1 MPGKAQGMTE
11 RQDTWKLD
19 RHIPIAV
26 IFALLAQTGGVV
38 WWASTISSRVDGA
51 VETNVRQDA
60 EIKAAEAA
68 LASQAVSTATA
79 AAELR
84 AVRDGLTEVKEALA
98 DQNRLLRE
106 ILANGS
112 KP

>member
-1 MPGKAQGMTE
+1 MTDKTE
-11 RQDTWKLD
+11 TWKLD
-19 RHIPIAV
+19 RHIPIAFLV
-26 IFALLAQTGGVV
+26 GLLLQTGGIV
-38 WWASTISSRVDGA
+38 WWASALSSRVESA
-51 VETNVRQDA
+51 IEVNVRQDS